1 MCIRDQ
7 PLAKMGGGASLLV
20 FSSFFLFLLLA
31 KRGRKDKE
39 RRKREFGRK
48 GDGVT
53 FSRIIGR
60 GWWQVLVVTTAKL
73 WSVSWSLGSVG
84 SLELDG
90 AGFHKLCSNIV

>member
-1 MCIRDQ
+1 MYTRST
-7 PLAKMGGGASLLV
+7 AGKNGGRGV
-20 FSSFFLFLLLA
+20 TTRFFFFLLLA

-60 GWWQVLVVTTAKL
+60 GWWQVVVTKAKL

-90 AGFHKLCSNIV
+90 AGFHKLCSDFF